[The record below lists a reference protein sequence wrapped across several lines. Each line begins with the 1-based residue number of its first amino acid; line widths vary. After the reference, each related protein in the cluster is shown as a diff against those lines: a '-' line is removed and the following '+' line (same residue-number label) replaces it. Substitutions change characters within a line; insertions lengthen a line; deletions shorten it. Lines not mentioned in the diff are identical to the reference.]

1 MSLDLEELLSFDRE
15 LQKILDEED
24 RMQFLL
30 LCKIK
35 RFKSPSF
42 YRERWNCEYLRNLAV
57 QEGSF
62 VAEYRL
68 DPGGFDELVS
78 ILEPHLQVKS
88 FFFTYYHFSKKW

>member
-1 MSLDLEELLSFDRE
+1 MSLDLEELLAFDRE
-15 LQKILDEED
+15 FQKILDEEEK
-24 RMQFLL
+24 MQLL
-30 LCKIK
+30 LLLKIK

-68 DPGGFDELVS
+68 DPGGFIRTAPASIPLFVFKPFPELL
-78 ILEPHLQVKS
+78 IS
-88 FFFTYYHFSKKW
+88 FAYR

>member
-1 MSLDLEELLSFDRE
+1 MAQDLEEILAFDSE
-15 LQKILDEED
+15 LQKILDEEEK
-24 RMQFLL
+24 MQLL
-30 LCKIK
+30 LLLKIK

-68 DPGGFDELVS
+68 DPVGFDELVS
-78 ILEPHLQVKS
+78 ILEPSLQVYLILYS
-88 FFFTYYHFSKKW
+88 YIFLDY